1 MKQKPRWTL
10 EMLTASLAVLCGL
23 LVLVLLIQRPTAWLA
38 LLALVVLWGVV
49 VVLFRCQL
57 RKWVARWMCGGSFE
71 GSKLQFS
78 LEPLSQPAALLSGET
93 VLWYNAQF
101 RTRLLNGQD
110 ALVNRVQ
117 KVLPGLDLQQ
127 CRKQEG
133 QLLTLADGMWSVHSS
148 TVPGDAESMTLLV
161 LNEETALR
169 KVEAE
174 YKASRPGYL
183 VFLVDGYD
191 DVFGDM
197 LDSERARLLEGIN
210 RTLEDMIGR
219 GSGFLRRVA
228 SGRYIAVVE
237 ERQME
242 QFANRGYDVLD
253 KIRALD
259 PSVNLSLS
267 IGIGRGA
274 KTLREAQ
281 DMAVQALDMAQG
293 RGGDQAAEMTPDG
306 FTFYGG
312 VSHGVEKRSKVRSR
326 IVADQLVKLI
336 KEADHVV
343 IMGHRMSDLDA
354 IGSAEGVL
362 RICKICD
369 VPAVIAVRRDAT
381 LAGSLIDALCRAGQK
396 DDFIDP
402 KDALPIISKRTLC
415 IVVDTYQVGLVES
428 KDILEKC
435 GKVAV
440 IDHHRKGVGYI
451 ENPALVCH
459 EPYSSSA
466 SELVTELLQYVG
478 ERDDK
483 PNRVEAEGLLSG
495 IMLDT
500 RDFTLHTGVRTF
512 EAAAA
517 LRRYGAETE
526 RVRQLFDVTMVE
538 YNAKADLVEKARMYK
553 NCAISV
559 SGEVAPEARVAIAQA
574 ANDLL
579 TIQGVDASF
588 VAVQVGTGVN
598 ISARSLGAVNVQ
610 VIMESLGGGGHQ
622 TMAAAQLKHIT
633 PEAARARIEGAI
645 DKYYASQK
653 KGRCRR
659 KINGTERITPMKQ
672 YDYLIVGA
680 GLYGA
685 VFAQEAKKAGKKC
698 LVIDKRSHIAGNIYT
713 EPVEGIN
720 VHRYGAHIFHTNN
733 KAVWQYVNQF
743 AEFNRY
749 TNSPVA
755 NYHGEIYNLPFNMN
769 TFNKMW
775 GVVTPAEAK
784 AKIEEQKKEAGIT
797 DPQNLEEQAISLV
810 GTDIYEK
817 LIKGYTGKQWGR
829 PCTELPAFIIKRL
842 PVRFTYDD
850 NYFNALYQGIPNGG
864 YTAMVEK
871 MLDGTEVRLNVDY
884 LADRENLNALA
895 EKVVYTGPVDA
906 YFGYRL
912 GALQYRSVRFETEV
926 LDTDNYQGNA
936 VVNYTDAETPYTRII
951 EHKHF
956 EFGTQPKTVIS
967 REYSAEWKKGDEPY
981 YPVNDEKNGALY
993 AEYKKL
999 ADAEPGVIFGGRL
1012 GEYKYYDMDK
1022 VIEVALD
1029 VAAKELK

>member
-1 MKQKPRWTL
+1 
-10 EMLTASLAVLCGL
+10 MLTACLAILCVLL
-23 LVLVLLIQRPTAWLA
+23 MLVLLVQRPAIWPV
-38 LLALVVLWGVV
+38 LVVLAAAWCIGMG
-49 VVLFRCQL
+49 LFRYRLRSQL
-57 RKWVARWMCGGSFE
+57 ARWVCGGDFTK
-71 GSKLQFS
+71 SKTKFS
-78 LEPLSQPAALLSGET
+78 LEPLSQPVVLLSGET
-93 VLWYNAQF
+93 VLWYNDQF
-101 RTRLLNGQD
+101 RQRMLGGQD
-110 ALVNRVQ
+110 LLVSRVQ
-117 KVLPGLDLQQ
+117 KVIPGLDLQQ
-127 CRKQEG
+127 ARTQEG
-133 QLLTLADGMWSVHSS
+133 QQLTLAEGVWSAHSS
-148 TVPGDAESMTLLV
+148 TVPGDAETMTLV
-161 LNEETALR
+161 VFNEETALR
-169 KVEAE
+169 RVEAE

-191 DVFGDM
+191 DVFSDM

-210 RTLEDMIGR
+210 RVLEEMIGR
-219 GSGFLRRVA
+219 GTGFLRRVA

-237 ERQME
+237 ERQLE
-242 QFANRGYDVLD
+242 QFSKRSYDVLD

-381 LAGSLIDALCRAGQK
+381 LASSLINALVAAGQE

-402 KDALPIISKRTLC
+402 KGALPIISKRTLC
-415 IVVDTYQVGLVES
+415 IVVDTYQVNLVES
-428 KDILEKC
+428 KEILEKC

-440 IDHHRKGVGYI
+440 IDHHRKGVGFI

-483 PNRVEAEGLLSG
+483 PNRVEAEGLLAG

-538 YNAKADLVEKARMYK
+538 YNAKADLVEAAQMYK
-553 NCAISV
+553 NCAVSV
-559 SGEVAPEARVAIAQA
+559 SGEVPPEARVAIAQA

-579 TIQGVDASF
+579 TIQNVEASF

-633 PEAARARIEGAI
+633 PEAARARIQTAI
-645 DKYYASQK
+645 DQYRESQK
-653 KGRCRR
+653 K
-659 KINGTERITPMKQ
+659 T
-672 YDYLIVGA
+672 
-680 GLYGA
+680 
-685 VFAQEAKKAGKKC
+685 
-698 LVIDKRSHIAGNIYT
+698 S
-713 EPVEGIN
+713 
-720 VHRYGAHIFHTNN
+720 
-733 KAVWQYVNQF
+733 
-743 AEFNRY
+743 
-749 TNSPVA
+749 S
-755 NYHGEIYNLPFNMN
+755 
-769 TFNKMW
+769 
-775 GVVTPAEAK
+775 
-784 AKIEEQKKEAGIT
+784 EAG
-797 DPQNLEEQAISLV
+797 
-810 GTDIYEK
+810 
-817 LIKGYTGKQWGR
+817 
-829 PCTELPAFIIKRL
+829 
-842 PVRFTYDD
+842 
-850 NYFNALYQGIPNGG
+850 
-864 YTAMVEK
+864 
-871 MLDGTEVRLNVDY
+871 
-884 LADRENLNALA
+884 
-895 EKVVYTGPVDA
+895 
-906 YFGYRL
+906 
-912 GALQYRSVRFETEV
+912 
-926 LDTDNYQGNA
+926 
-936 VVNYTDAETPYTRII
+936 
-951 EHKHF
+951 
-956 EFGTQPKTVIS
+956 
-967 REYSAEWKKGDEPY
+967 
-981 YPVNDEKNGALY
+981 
-993 AEYKKL
+993 
-999 ADAEPGVIFGGRL
+999 AEP
-1012 GEYKYYDMDK
+1012 KKKDNK
-1022 VIEVALD
+1022 P
-1029 VAAKELK
+1029 

>member
-23 LVLVLLIQRPTAWLA
+23 LVLVLLVQRPTAWPA

-110 ALVNRVQ
+110 ALVSRVQ

-312 VSHGVEKRSKVRSR
+312 VSHGVEKRSKVKSR
-326 IVADQLVKLI
+326 IIASAI
-336 KEADHVV
+336 KDLMAQSESVL
-343 IMGHRMSDLDA
+343 IMGHRASDLDA
-354 IGSAEGVL
+354 LGSAVGML
-362 RICKICD
+362 RFAKLCGK
-369 VPAVIAVRRDAT
+369 PAAVVVNERQS
-381 LAGSLIDALCRAGQK
+381 LAANLIEEFRRAGCG
-396 DDFIDP
+396 DDFIEPDEAE
-402 KDALPIISKRTLC
+402 KCIDKNTLLV
-415 IVVDTYQVGLVES
+415 IVDTHL
-428 KDILEKC
+428 KAILESPELYRAAKT
-435 GKVAV
+435 VVV
-440 IDHHRKGVGYI
+440 IDHHRKCVGHIDDSVVFY
-451 ENPALVCH
+451 H
-459 EPYSSSA
+459 EPYASSA
-466 SELVTELLQYVG
+466 SELVSELLQYIDMTK
-478 ERDDK
+478 E
-483 PNRVEAEGLLSG
+483 NRLTPLEAQALLAG

-500 RDFTLHTGVRTF
+500 RNFSLHTGVRTF
-512 EAAAA
+512 EAAAY
-517 LRRYGAETE
+517 LRRMGAQTQAVKKLFNSSFESYAYKA
-526 RVRQLFDVTMVE
+526 QLVTDAEIYMG
-538 YNAKADLVEKARMYK
+538 
-553 NCAISV
+553 CAVVFSDSV
-559 SGEVAPEARVAIAQA
+559 PAELSVVVPQA

-579 TIQGVDASF
+579 TINGVEASF
-588 VAVQVGTGVN
+588 VAVDNGAQVSV
-598 ISARSLGAVNVQ
+598 SARSMGDVNVQ
-610 VIMESLGGGGHQ
+610 VIMEKLGGGGHL
-622 TMAAAQLKHIT
+622 TMAGAQLRNVSL
-633 PEAARARIEGAI
+633 E
-645 DKYYASQK
+645 
-653 KGRCRR
+653 
-659 KINGTERITPMKQ
+659 
-672 YDYLIVGA
+672 
-680 GLYGA
+680 
-685 VFAQEAKKAGKKC
+685 EAKRR
-698 LVIDKRSHIAGNIYT
+698 LLD
-713 EPVEGIN
+713 
-720 VHRYGAHIFHTNN
+720 
-733 KAVWQYVNQF
+733 
-743 AEFNRY
+743 
-749 TNSPVA
+749 
-755 NYHGEIYNLPFNMN
+755 
-769 TFNKMW
+769 
-775 GVVTPAEAK
+775 
-784 AKIEEQKKEAGIT
+784 
-797 DPQNLEEQAISLV
+797 AISEYRESQR
-810 GTDIYEK
+810 TEK
-817 LIKGYTGKQWGR
+817 Q
-829 PCTELPAFIIKRL
+829 
-842 PVRFTYDD
+842 
-850 NYFNALYQGIPNGG
+850 
-864 YTAMVEK
+864 
-871 MLDGTEVRLNVDY
+871 
-884 LADRENLNALA
+884 
-895 EKVVYTGPVDA
+895 
-906 YFGYRL
+906 
-912 GALQYRSVRFETEV
+912 
-926 LDTDNYQGNA
+926 
-936 VVNYTDAETPYTRII
+936 
-951 EHKHF
+951 
-956 EFGTQPKTVIS
+956 
-967 REYSAEWKKGDEPY
+967 
-981 YPVNDEKNGALY
+981 KNS
-993 AEYKKL
+993 
-999 ADAEPGVIFGGRL
+999 
-1012 GEYKYYDMDK
+1012 
-1022 VIEVALD
+1022 
-1029 VAAKELK
+1029 

>member
-1 MKQKPRWTL
+1 
-10 EMLTASLAVLCGL
+10 MLTACLAILCVLL
-23 LVLVLLIQRPTAWLA
+23 MLVLLVQRPAIWPV
-38 LLALVVLWGVV
+38 LVVLAAAWCIGMG
-49 VVLFRCQL
+49 LFRYRLRSQL
-57 RKWVARWMCGGSFE
+57 ARWVCGGDFTK
-71 GSKLQFS
+71 SKTKFS
-78 LEPLSQPAALLSGET
+78 LEPLSQPVVLLSGET
-93 VLWYNAQF
+93 VLWYNDQF
-101 RTRLLNGQD
+101 RQRMLGGQD
-110 ALVNRVQ
+110 LLVSRVQ
-117 KVLPGLDLQQ
+117 KVMPGLDLQQ
-127 CRKQEG
+127 ARTQEG
-133 QLLTLADGMWSVHSS
+133 QQLTLADGVWSAHSS
-148 TVPGDAESMTLLV
+148 TVPGDAETMTLV
-161 LNEETALR
+161 VFNEETALR
-169 KVEAE
+169 RVEAE

-191 DVFGDM
+191 DVFSDM

-210 RTLEDMIGR
+210 RVLEEMIGR
-219 GSGFLRRVA
+219 GTGFLRRVA

-237 ERQME
+237 ERQLE
-242 QFANRGYDVLD
+242 QFAKRGYDVLD

-381 LAGSLIDALCRAGQK
+381 LASSLINALVAAGQE

-402 KDALPIISKRTLC
+402 KGALPIISKRTLC
-415 IVVDTYQVGLVES
+415 IVVDTYQVNLVES
-428 KDILEKC
+428 KEILEKC

-440 IDHHRKGVGYI
+440 IDHHSKGVGFI

-483 PNRVEAEGLLSG
+483 PNRVEAEGLLAG

-538 YNAKADLVEKARMYK
+538 YNAKADLVEAAQMYK
-553 NCAISV
+553 NCAVSV
-559 SGEVAPEARVAIAQA
+559 SGEVPPEARVAIAQA

-579 TIQGVDASF
+579 TIQNVEASF

-633 PEAARARIEGAI
+633 PEAARARIQTAI
-645 DKYYASQK
+645 DQYRDSQK
-653 KGRCRR
+653 K
-659 KINGTERITPMKQ
+659 TSSE
-672 YDYLIVGA
+672 
-680 GLYGA
+680 
-685 VFAQEAKKAGKKC
+685 
-698 LVIDKRSHIAGNIYT
+698 
-713 EPVEGIN
+713 
-720 VHRYGAHIFHTNN
+720 
-733 KAVWQYVNQF
+733 
-743 AEFNRY
+743 
-749 TNSPVA
+749 
-755 NYHGEIYNLPFNMN
+755 
-769 TFNKMW
+769 
-775 GVVTPAEAK
+775 
-784 AKIEEQKKEAGIT
+784 
-797 DPQNLEEQAISLV
+797 
-810 GTDIYEK
+810 
-817 LIKGYTGKQWGR
+817 
-829 PCTELPAFIIKRL
+829 
-842 PVRFTYDD
+842 
-850 NYFNALYQGIPNGG
+850 
-864 YTAMVEK
+864 
-871 MLDGTEVRLNVDY
+871 
-884 LADRENLNALA
+884 
-895 EKVVYTGPVDA
+895 
-906 YFGYRL
+906 
-912 GALQYRSVRFETEV
+912 
-926 LDTDNYQGNA
+926 
-936 VVNYTDAETPYTRII
+936 
-951 EHKHF
+951 
-956 EFGTQPKTVIS
+956 
-967 REYSAEWKKGDEPY
+967 
-981 YPVNDEKNGALY
+981 
-993 AEYKKL
+993 
-999 ADAEPGVIFGGRL
+999 ADAEP
-1012 GEYKYYDMDK
+1012 KKKDNK
-1022 VIEVALD
+1022 P
-1029 VAAKELK
+1029 

>member
-1 MKQKPRWTL
+1 
-10 EMLTASLAVLCGL
+10 MLTACLAILCVLL
-23 LVLVLLIQRPTAWLA
+23 MLVLLVQRPAIWPV
-38 LLALVVLWGVV
+38 LVVLAAAWCIGMG
-49 VVLFRCQL
+49 LFRYRLRSQL
-57 RKWVARWMCGGSFE
+57 ARWVCGGDFTK
-71 GSKLQFS
+71 SKTKFS
-78 LEPLSQPAALLSGET
+78 LEPLSQPVVLLSGET
-93 VLWYNAQF
+93 VLWYNDQF
-101 RTRLLNGQD
+101 RQRMLGGQD
-110 ALVNRVQ
+110 LLVSRVQ
-117 KVLPGLDLQQ
+117 KVVPGLDLQQ
-127 CRKQEG
+127 ARTQEG
-133 QLLTLADGMWSVHSS
+133 QQLTLADGVWSAHSS
-148 TVPGDAESMTLLV
+148 TVPGDAETMTLV
-161 LNEETALR
+161 VFNEETALR
-169 KVEAE
+169 RVEAE

-191 DVFGDM
+191 DVFSDM

-210 RTLEDMIGR
+210 RVLEEMIGR
-219 GSGFLRRVA
+219 GTGFLRRVA

-237 ERQME
+237 ERQLE
-242 QFANRGYDVLD
+242 QFAKRGYDVLD

-381 LAGSLIDALCRAGQK
+381 LASSLINALVAAGQE

-402 KDALPIISKRTLC
+402 KGALPIISKRTLC
-415 IVVDTYQVGLVES
+415 IVVDTYQVNLVES
-428 KDILEKC
+428 KEILEKC

-440 IDHHRKGVGYI
+440 IDHHRKGVGFI

-483 PNRVEAEGLLSG
+483 PNRVEAEGLLAG

-500 RDFTLHTGVRTF
+500 RDFTLHTGVRTI

-538 YNAKADLVEKARMYK
+538 YNAKADLVEAAQMYK
-553 NCAISV
+553 NCAVSV
-559 SGEVAPEARVAIAQA
+559 SGEVPPEARVAIAQA

-579 TIQGVDASF
+579 TIQNVEASF

-633 PEAARARIEGAI
+633 PEAARARIQTAI
-645 DKYYASQK
+645 DQYRESQK
-653 KGRCRR
+653 K
-659 KINGTERITPMKQ
+659 T
-672 YDYLIVGA
+672 
-680 GLYGA
+680 
-685 VFAQEAKKAGKKC
+685 
-698 LVIDKRSHIAGNIYT
+698 S
-713 EPVEGIN
+713 
-720 VHRYGAHIFHTNN
+720 
-733 KAVWQYVNQF
+733 
-743 AEFNRY
+743 
-749 TNSPVA
+749 S
-755 NYHGEIYNLPFNMN
+755 
-769 TFNKMW
+769 
-775 GVVTPAEAK
+775 
-784 AKIEEQKKEAGIT
+784 EAG
-797 DPQNLEEQAISLV
+797 
-810 GTDIYEK
+810 
-817 LIKGYTGKQWGR
+817 
-829 PCTELPAFIIKRL
+829 
-842 PVRFTYDD
+842 
-850 NYFNALYQGIPNGG
+850 
-864 YTAMVEK
+864 
-871 MLDGTEVRLNVDY
+871 
-884 LADRENLNALA
+884 
-895 EKVVYTGPVDA
+895 
-906 YFGYRL
+906 
-912 GALQYRSVRFETEV
+912 
-926 LDTDNYQGNA
+926 
-936 VVNYTDAETPYTRII
+936 
-951 EHKHF
+951 
-956 EFGTQPKTVIS
+956 
-967 REYSAEWKKGDEPY
+967 
-981 YPVNDEKNGALY
+981 
-993 AEYKKL
+993 
-999 ADAEPGVIFGGRL
+999 AEP
-1012 GEYKYYDMDK
+1012 KKKDNK
-1022 VIEVALD
+1022 P
-1029 VAAKELK
+1029 

>member
-1 MKQKPRWTL
+1 
-10 EMLTASLAVLCGL
+10 MLTACLAILCVLL
-23 LVLVLLIQRPTAWLA
+23 MLVLLVQRPAIWPV
-38 LLALVVLWGVV
+38 LVVLAAAWCIGMG
-49 VVLFRCQL
+49 LFRYRLRSQL
-57 RKWVARWMCGGSFE
+57 ARWVCGGDFTK
-71 GSKLQFS
+71 SKTKFS
-78 LEPLSQPAALLSGET
+78 LEPLSQPVVLLSGET
-93 VLWYNAQF
+93 VLWYNDQF
-101 RTRLLNGQD
+101 RQRMLGGQD
-110 ALVNRVQ
+110 LLVSRVQ
-117 KVLPGLDLQQ
+117 KVIPGLDLQQ
-127 CRKQEG
+127 ARTQEG
-133 QLLTLADGMWSVHSS
+133 QQLTLADGVWSAHSS
-148 TVPGDAESMTLLV
+148 TVPGDAETMTLV
-161 LNEETALR
+161 VFNEETALR
-169 KVEAE
+169 RVEAE

-191 DVFGDM
+191 DVFSDM

-210 RTLEDMIGR
+210 RVLEEMIGR
-219 GSGFLRRVA
+219 GTGFLRRVA

-237 ERQME
+237 ERQLE
-242 QFANRGYDVLD
+242 QFAKRGYDVLD

-381 LAGSLIDALCRAGQK
+381 LASSLINALVAAGQE

-402 KDALPIISKRTLC
+402 KGALPIISKRTLC
-415 IVVDTYQVGLVES
+415 IVVDTYQANLVES
-428 KDILEKC
+428 KEILEKC

-440 IDHHRKGVGYI
+440 IDHHRKGVGFI

-483 PNRVEAEGLLSG
+483 PNRVEAEGLLAG

-538 YNAKADLVEKARMYK
+538 YNAKADLVEAAQMYK

-559 SGEVAPEARVAIAQA
+559 SGEVPPEARVAIAQA

-579 TIQGVDASF
+579 TIQNVEASF

-633 PEAARARIEGAI
+633 PEAARARIQTAI
-645 DKYYASQK
+645 DQYRESQK
-653 KGRCRR
+653 K
-659 KINGTERITPMKQ
+659 TSSE
-672 YDYLIVGA
+672 
-680 GLYGA
+680 
-685 VFAQEAKKAGKKC
+685 
-698 LVIDKRSHIAGNIYT
+698 
-713 EPVEGIN
+713 
-720 VHRYGAHIFHTNN
+720 
-733 KAVWQYVNQF
+733 
-743 AEFNRY
+743 
-749 TNSPVA
+749 
-755 NYHGEIYNLPFNMN
+755 
-769 TFNKMW
+769 
-775 GVVTPAEAK
+775 
-784 AKIEEQKKEAGIT
+784 
-797 DPQNLEEQAISLV
+797 
-810 GTDIYEK
+810 
-817 LIKGYTGKQWGR
+817 
-829 PCTELPAFIIKRL
+829 
-842 PVRFTYDD
+842 
-850 NYFNALYQGIPNGG
+850 
-864 YTAMVEK
+864 
-871 MLDGTEVRLNVDY
+871 
-884 LADRENLNALA
+884 
-895 EKVVYTGPVDA
+895 
-906 YFGYRL
+906 
-912 GALQYRSVRFETEV
+912 
-926 LDTDNYQGNA
+926 
-936 VVNYTDAETPYTRII
+936 
-951 EHKHF
+951 
-956 EFGTQPKTVIS
+956 
-967 REYSAEWKKGDEPY
+967 
-981 YPVNDEKNGALY
+981 
-993 AEYKKL
+993 
-999 ADAEPGVIFGGRL
+999 ADAEP
-1012 GEYKYYDMDK
+1012 KKKDNK
-1022 VIEVALD
+1022 P
-1029 VAAKELK
+1029 

>member
-1 MKQKPRWTL
+1 
-10 EMLTASLAVLCGL
+10 MLTACLAILCVLL
-23 LVLVLLIQRPTAWLA
+23 MLVLLVQRPAIWPV
-38 LLALVVLWGVV
+38 LVVLAAAWCIGMG
-49 VVLFRCQL
+49 LFRYRLRSQL
-57 RKWVARWMCGGSFE
+57 ARWVCGGDFTK
-71 GSKLQFS
+71 SKTKFS
-78 LEPLSQPAALLSGET
+78 LEPLSQPVVLLSGET
-93 VLWYNAQF
+93 VLWYNDQF
-101 RTRLLNGQD
+101 RQRMLGGQD
-110 ALVNRVQ
+110 LLVSRVQ
-117 KVLPGLDLQQ
+117 KVIPGLDLQQ
-127 CRKQEG
+127 ARTQEG
-133 QLLTLADGMWSVHSS
+133 QQLTLADGVWSAHSS
-148 TVPGDAESMTLLV
+148 TVPGDSETMTLV
-161 LNEETALR
+161 VFNEETALR
-169 KVEAE
+169 RVEAE

-191 DVFGDM
+191 DVFSDM

-210 RTLEDMIGR
+210 RVLEEMIGR
-219 GSGFLRRVA
+219 GTGFLRRVA

-237 ERQME
+237 ERQLE
-242 QFANRGYDVLD
+242 QFAKRGYDVLD

-381 LAGSLIDALCRAGQK
+381 LASSLINALVAAGQE

-402 KDALPIISKRTLC
+402 KGALPIISKRTLC
-415 IVVDTYQVGLVES
+415 IVVDTYQVNLVES
-428 KDILEKC
+428 KEILEKC

-440 IDHHRKGVGYI
+440 IDHHRKGVGFI

-483 PNRVEAEGLLSG
+483 PNRVEAEGLLAG

-538 YNAKADLVEKARMYK
+538 YNAKADLVEAAQMYK
-553 NCAISV
+553 NCAVSV
-559 SGEVAPEARVAIAQA
+559 SGEVPPEARVAIAQA

-579 TIQGVDASF
+579 TIQNVEASF

-633 PEAARARIEGAI
+633 PEAARARIQTAI
-645 DKYYASQK
+645 DQYRESQK
-653 KGRCRR
+653 K
-659 KINGTERITPMKQ
+659 T
-672 YDYLIVGA
+672 
-680 GLYGA
+680 
-685 VFAQEAKKAGKKC
+685 
-698 LVIDKRSHIAGNIYT
+698 S
-713 EPVEGIN
+713 
-720 VHRYGAHIFHTNN
+720 
-733 KAVWQYVNQF
+733 
-743 AEFNRY
+743 
-749 TNSPVA
+749 S
-755 NYHGEIYNLPFNMN
+755 
-769 TFNKMW
+769 
-775 GVVTPAEAK
+775 
-784 AKIEEQKKEAGIT
+784 EAG
-797 DPQNLEEQAISLV
+797 
-810 GTDIYEK
+810 
-817 LIKGYTGKQWGR
+817 
-829 PCTELPAFIIKRL
+829 
-842 PVRFTYDD
+842 
-850 NYFNALYQGIPNGG
+850 
-864 YTAMVEK
+864 
-871 MLDGTEVRLNVDY
+871 
-884 LADRENLNALA
+884 
-895 EKVVYTGPVDA
+895 
-906 YFGYRL
+906 
-912 GALQYRSVRFETEV
+912 
-926 LDTDNYQGNA
+926 
-936 VVNYTDAETPYTRII
+936 
-951 EHKHF
+951 
-956 EFGTQPKTVIS
+956 
-967 REYSAEWKKGDEPY
+967 
-981 YPVNDEKNGALY
+981 
-993 AEYKKL
+993 
-999 ADAEPGVIFGGRL
+999 AEP
-1012 GEYKYYDMDK
+1012 KKKDNK
-1022 VIEVALD
+1022 P
-1029 VAAKELK
+1029 

>member
-1 MKQKPRWTL
+1 
-10 EMLTASLAVLCGL
+10 MLTACLAILCVLL
-23 LVLVLLIQRPTAWLA
+23 MLVLLVQRPAIWPV
-38 LLALVVLWGVV
+38 LVVLAAAWCIGMG
-49 VVLFRCQL
+49 LFRYRLRSQL
-57 RKWVARWMCGGSFE
+57 ARWVCGGDFTK
-71 GSKLQFS
+71 SKTKFS
-78 LEPLSQPAALLSGET
+78 LETLSQPVVLLSGET
-93 VLWYNAQF
+93 VLWYNDQF
-101 RTRLLNGQD
+101 RQRMLGGQD
-110 ALVNRVQ
+110 LLVSRVQ
-117 KVLPGLDLQQ
+117 KVIPGLDLQQ
-127 CRKQEG
+127 AHTQEG
-133 QLLTLADGMWSVHSS
+133 QQLTLADGVWSAHSS
-148 TVPGDAESMTLLV
+148 TVPGDAETMTLV
-161 LNEETALR
+161 VFNEETALR
-169 KVEAE
+169 RVEAE

-191 DVFGDM
+191 DVFSDM

-210 RTLEDMIGR
+210 RVLEEMIGR
-219 GSGFLRRVA
+219 GTGFLRRVA

-237 ERQME
+237 ERQLE
-242 QFANRGYDVLD
+242 QFAKRGYDVLD

-381 LAGSLIDALCRAGQK
+381 LASSLINALVAAGQE

-402 KDALPIISKRTLC
+402 KGALPIISKRTLC
-415 IVVDTYQVGLVES
+415 IVVDTYQVNLVES
-428 KDILEKC
+428 KEILEKC

-440 IDHHRKGVGYI
+440 IDHHRKGVGFI

-483 PNRVEAEGLLSG
+483 PNRVEAEGLLAG

-538 YNAKADLVEKARMYK
+538 YNAKADLVEAAQMYK
-553 NCAISV
+553 NCAVSV
-559 SGEVAPEARVAIAQA
+559 SGEVPPEARVAIAQA

-579 TIQGVDASF
+579 TIQNVEASF

-633 PEAARARIEGAI
+633 PEAARARIQTAI
-645 DKYYASQK
+645 DQYRESQK
-653 KGRCRR
+653 K
-659 KINGTERITPMKQ
+659 TSS
-672 YDYLIVGA
+672 
-680 GLYGA
+680 
-685 VFAQEAKKAGKKC
+685 EA
-698 LVIDKRSHIAGNIYT
+698 N
-713 EPVEGIN
+713 
-720 VHRYGAHIFHTNN
+720 
-733 KAVWQYVNQF
+733 
-743 AEFNRY
+743 
-749 TNSPVA
+749 
-755 NYHGEIYNLPFNMN
+755 
-769 TFNKMW
+769 
-775 GVVTPAEAK
+775 
-784 AKIEEQKKEAGIT
+784 
-797 DPQNLEEQAISLV
+797 
-810 GTDIYEK
+810 
-817 LIKGYTGKQWGR
+817 
-829 PCTELPAFIIKRL
+829 
-842 PVRFTYDD
+842 
-850 NYFNALYQGIPNGG
+850 
-864 YTAMVEK
+864 
-871 MLDGTEVRLNVDY
+871 
-884 LADRENLNALA
+884 
-895 EKVVYTGPVDA
+895 
-906 YFGYRL
+906 
-912 GALQYRSVRFETEV
+912 
-926 LDTDNYQGNA
+926 
-936 VVNYTDAETPYTRII
+936 
-951 EHKHF
+951 
-956 EFGTQPKTVIS
+956 
-967 REYSAEWKKGDEPY
+967 
-981 YPVNDEKNGALY
+981 
-993 AEYKKL
+993 
-999 ADAEPGVIFGGRL
+999 AEP
-1012 GEYKYYDMDK
+1012 KKKDNK
-1022 VIEVALD
+1022 P
-1029 VAAKELK
+1029 

>member
-1 MKQKPRWTL
+1 
-10 EMLTASLAVLCGL
+10 MLTACLAILCVLL
-23 LVLVLLIQRPTAWLA
+23 MLVLLVQRPAIWPV
-38 LLALVVLWGVV
+38 LVVLAAAWCIGMG
-49 VVLFRCQL
+49 LFRYRLRSQL
-57 RKWVARWMCGGSFE
+57 ARWVCGGDFTK
-71 GSKLQFS
+71 SKTKFS
-78 LEPLSQPAALLSGET
+78 LEPLSQPVVLLSGET
-93 VLWYNAQF
+93 VLWYNDQF
-101 RTRLLNGQD
+101 RQRMLGGQD
-110 ALVNRVQ
+110 LLVSRVQ
-117 KVLPGLDLQQ
+117 KVIPGLDLQQ
-127 CRKQEG
+127 ARTQEG
-133 QLLTLADGMWSVHSS
+133 QQLTLADGVWSAHSS
-148 TVPGDAESMTLLV
+148 TVPGDAETMTLV
-161 LNEETALR
+161 VFNEETALR
-169 KVEAE
+169 RVEAE

-191 DVFGDM
+191 DVFSDM

-210 RTLEDMIGR
+210 RVLEEMIGR
-219 GSGFLRRVA
+219 GTGFLRRVA

-237 ERQME
+237 ERQLE
-242 QFANRGYDVLD
+242 QFAKRGYDVLD

-381 LAGSLIDALCRAGQK
+381 LASSLINALVAAGQE

-402 KDALPIISKRTLC
+402 KGALPIISKRTLC
-415 IVVDTYQVGLVES
+415 IVVDTYQVNLVES
-428 KDILEKC
+428 KEILEKC

-440 IDHHRKGVGYI
+440 IDHHRKGVGFI

-483 PNRVEAEGLLSG
+483 PNRVEAEGLLAG

-526 RVRQLFDVTMVE
+526 LVRQLFDVTMVE
-538 YNAKADLVEKARMYK
+538 YNAKADLVEAAQMYK
-553 NCAISV
+553 NCAVSV
-559 SGEVAPEARVAIAQA
+559 SGEVPPEARVAIAQA

-579 TIQGVDASF
+579 TIQNVEASF

-633 PEAARARIEGAI
+633 PEAARARIQTAI
-645 DKYYASQK
+645 DQYRESQK
-653 KGRCRR
+653 K
-659 KINGTERITPMKQ
+659 TSS
-672 YDYLIVGA
+672 
-680 GLYGA
+680 
-685 VFAQEAKKAGKKC
+685 EA
-698 LVIDKRSHIAGNIYT
+698 N
-713 EPVEGIN
+713 
-720 VHRYGAHIFHTNN
+720 
-733 KAVWQYVNQF
+733 
-743 AEFNRY
+743 
-749 TNSPVA
+749 
-755 NYHGEIYNLPFNMN
+755 
-769 TFNKMW
+769 
-775 GVVTPAEAK
+775 
-784 AKIEEQKKEAGIT
+784 
-797 DPQNLEEQAISLV
+797 
-810 GTDIYEK
+810 
-817 LIKGYTGKQWGR
+817 
-829 PCTELPAFIIKRL
+829 
-842 PVRFTYDD
+842 
-850 NYFNALYQGIPNGG
+850 
-864 YTAMVEK
+864 
-871 MLDGTEVRLNVDY
+871 
-884 LADRENLNALA
+884 
-895 EKVVYTGPVDA
+895 
-906 YFGYRL
+906 
-912 GALQYRSVRFETEV
+912 
-926 LDTDNYQGNA
+926 
-936 VVNYTDAETPYTRII
+936 
-951 EHKHF
+951 
-956 EFGTQPKTVIS
+956 
-967 REYSAEWKKGDEPY
+967 
-981 YPVNDEKNGALY
+981 
-993 AEYKKL
+993 
-999 ADAEPGVIFGGRL
+999 AEP
-1012 GEYKYYDMDK
+1012 KKKDNK
-1022 VIEVALD
+1022 P
-1029 VAAKELK
+1029 

>member
-1 MKQKPRWTL
+1 
-10 EMLTASLAVLCGL
+10 MLTACLAILCVLL
-23 LVLVLLIQRPTAWLA
+23 MLVLLVQRPAIWPV
-38 LLALVVLWGVV
+38 LVVLAAAWCIGMG
-49 VVLFRCQL
+49 LFRYRLRSQL
-57 RKWVARWMCGGSFE
+57 ARWVCGGDFTK
-71 GSKLQFS
+71 SKTKFS
-78 LEPLSQPAALLSGET
+78 LEPLSQPVVLLSGET
-93 VLWYNAQF
+93 VLWYNDQF
-101 RTRLLNGQD
+101 RQRMLGGQD
-110 ALVNRVQ
+110 LLVSRVQ
-117 KVLPGLDLQQ
+117 KVIPGLDLQQ
-127 CRKQEG
+127 ARTQEG
-133 QLLTLADGMWSVHSS
+133 QQLTLADGVWSAHSS
-148 TVPGDAESMTLLV
+148 TVPGDAETMTLV
-161 LNEETALR
+161 VFNEETALR
-169 KVEAE
+169 RVEAE

-191 DVFGDM
+191 DVFSDM

-210 RTLEDMIGR
+210 RVLEEMIGR
-219 GSGFLRRVA
+219 GTGFLRRVA

-237 ERQME
+237 ERQLE
-242 QFANRGYDVLD
+242 QFAKRGYDVLD

-381 LAGSLIDALCRAGQK
+381 LASSLINALVAAGQE

-402 KDALPIISKRTLC
+402 KGALPIISKRTLC
-415 IVVDTYQVGLVES
+415 IVVDTYQVNLVES
-428 KDILEKC
+428 KEILEKC

-440 IDHHRKGVGYI
+440 IDHHRKGVGFI

-483 PNRVEAEGLLSG
+483 PNRVEAEGLLAG

-526 RVRQLFDVTMVE
+526 RVRQLFDVTMVG
-538 YNAKADLVEKARMYK
+538 YNAKADLVEAAQMYK
-553 NCAISV
+553 NCAVSV
-559 SGEVAPEARVAIAQA
+559 SGEVPPEARVAIAQA

-579 TIQGVDASF
+579 TIQNVEASF

-633 PEAARARIEGAI
+633 PEAARARIQTAI
-645 DKYYASQK
+645 DQYRESQK
-653 KGRCRR
+653 K
-659 KINGTERITPMKQ
+659 TSS
-672 YDYLIVGA
+672 
-680 GLYGA
+680 
-685 VFAQEAKKAGKKC
+685 EA
-698 LVIDKRSHIAGNIYT
+698 N
-713 EPVEGIN
+713 
-720 VHRYGAHIFHTNN
+720 
-733 KAVWQYVNQF
+733 
-743 AEFNRY
+743 
-749 TNSPVA
+749 
-755 NYHGEIYNLPFNMN
+755 
-769 TFNKMW
+769 
-775 GVVTPAEAK
+775 
-784 AKIEEQKKEAGIT
+784 
-797 DPQNLEEQAISLV
+797 
-810 GTDIYEK
+810 
-817 LIKGYTGKQWGR
+817 
-829 PCTELPAFIIKRL
+829 
-842 PVRFTYDD
+842 
-850 NYFNALYQGIPNGG
+850 
-864 YTAMVEK
+864 
-871 MLDGTEVRLNVDY
+871 
-884 LADRENLNALA
+884 
-895 EKVVYTGPVDA
+895 
-906 YFGYRL
+906 
-912 GALQYRSVRFETEV
+912 
-926 LDTDNYQGNA
+926 
-936 VVNYTDAETPYTRII
+936 
-951 EHKHF
+951 
-956 EFGTQPKTVIS
+956 
-967 REYSAEWKKGDEPY
+967 
-981 YPVNDEKNGALY
+981 
-993 AEYKKL
+993 
-999 ADAEPGVIFGGRL
+999 AEP
-1012 GEYKYYDMDK
+1012 KKKDNK
-1022 VIEVALD
+1022 P
-1029 VAAKELK
+1029 

>member
-1 MKQKPRWTL
+1 
-10 EMLTASLAVLCGL
+10 MLTACLAILCVLL
-23 LVLVLLIQRPTAWLA
+23 MLVLLVQRPAIWPV
-38 LLALVVLWGVV
+38 LVVLAAAWCIGMG
-49 VVLFRCQL
+49 LFRYRLRSQL
-57 RKWVARWMCGGSFE
+57 ARWVCGGDFTT
-71 GSKLQFS
+71 SKTKFS
-78 LEPLSQPAALLSGET
+78 LEPLSQPVVLLSGET
-93 VLWYNAQF
+93 VLWYNDQF
-101 RTRLLNGQD
+101 RQRMLGGQD
-110 ALVNRVQ
+110 LLVSRVQ
-117 KVLPGLDLQQ
+117 KVIPGLDLQQ
-127 CRKQEG
+127 ARTQEG
-133 QLLTLADGMWSVHSS
+133 QQLTLADGVWSAHSS
-148 TVPGDAESMTLLV
+148 TVPGDAETMTLV
-161 LNEETALR
+161 VFNEETALR
-169 KVEAE
+169 RVEAE

-191 DVFGDM
+191 DVFSDM

-210 RTLEDMIGR
+210 RVLEEMIGR
-219 GSGFLRRVA
+219 GTGFLRRVA

-237 ERQME
+237 ERQLE
-242 QFANRGYDVLD
+242 QFAKRGYDVLD

-381 LAGSLIDALCRAGQK
+381 LASSLINALVAAGQE

-402 KDALPIISKRTLC
+402 KGALPIISKRTLC
-415 IVVDTYQVGLVES
+415 IVVDTYQVNLVES
-428 KDILEKC
+428 KEILEKC

-440 IDHHRKGVGYI
+440 IDHHRKGVGFI

-483 PNRVEAEGLLSG
+483 PNRVEAEGLLAG

-538 YNAKADLVEKARMYK
+538 YNAKADLVEAAQMYK
-553 NCAISV
+553 NCAVSV
-559 SGEVAPEARVAIAQA
+559 SGEVPPEARVAIAQA

-579 TIQGVDASF
+579 TIQNVEASF

-633 PEAARARIEGAI
+633 PEAARARIQTAI
-645 DKYYASQK
+645 DQYRESQK
-653 KGRCRR
+653 K
-659 KINGTERITPMKQ
+659 T
-672 YDYLIVGA
+672 
-680 GLYGA
+680 
-685 VFAQEAKKAGKKC
+685 
-698 LVIDKRSHIAGNIYT
+698 S
-713 EPVEGIN
+713 
-720 VHRYGAHIFHTNN
+720 
-733 KAVWQYVNQF
+733 
-743 AEFNRY
+743 
-749 TNSPVA
+749 S
-755 NYHGEIYNLPFNMN
+755 
-769 TFNKMW
+769 
-775 GVVTPAEAK
+775 
-784 AKIEEQKKEAGIT
+784 EAG
-797 DPQNLEEQAISLV
+797 
-810 GTDIYEK
+810 
-817 LIKGYTGKQWGR
+817 
-829 PCTELPAFIIKRL
+829 
-842 PVRFTYDD
+842 
-850 NYFNALYQGIPNGG
+850 
-864 YTAMVEK
+864 
-871 MLDGTEVRLNVDY
+871 
-884 LADRENLNALA
+884 
-895 EKVVYTGPVDA
+895 
-906 YFGYRL
+906 
-912 GALQYRSVRFETEV
+912 
-926 LDTDNYQGNA
+926 
-936 VVNYTDAETPYTRII
+936 
-951 EHKHF
+951 
-956 EFGTQPKTVIS
+956 
-967 REYSAEWKKGDEPY
+967 
-981 YPVNDEKNGALY
+981 
-993 AEYKKL
+993 
-999 ADAEPGVIFGGRL
+999 AEP
-1012 GEYKYYDMDK
+1012 KKKDNK
-1022 VIEVALD
+1022 P
-1029 VAAKELK
+1029 

>member
-1 MKQKPRWTL
+1 
-10 EMLTASLAVLCGL
+10 MLTACLAILCVLL
-23 LVLVLLIQRPTAWLA
+23 MLVLLVQRPAIWPV
-38 LLALVVLWGVV
+38 LVVLAAAWCIGMG
-49 VVLFRCQL
+49 LFRYRLRSQL
-57 RKWVARWMCGGSFE
+57 ARWVCGGDFTK
-71 GSKLQFS
+71 SKTKFS
-78 LEPLSQPAALLSGET
+78 LEPLSQPVVLLSGET
-93 VLWYNAQF
+93 VLWYNDQF
-101 RTRLLNGQD
+101 RQRMLGGQD
-110 ALVNRVQ
+110 LLVSRVQ
-117 KVLPGLDLQQ
+117 KVIPGLDLQQ
-127 CRKQEG
+127 ARTQEG
-133 QLLTLADGMWSVHSS
+133 QQLTLADGVWSAHSS
-148 TVPGDAESMTLLV
+148 TVPGDAETMTLV
-161 LNEETALR
+161 VFN
-169 KVEAE
+169 E

-191 DVFGDM
+191 DVFSDM

-210 RTLEDMIGR
+210 RVLEEMIGR
-219 GSGFLRRVA
+219 GTGFLRRVA

-237 ERQME
+237 ERQLE
-242 QFANRGYDVLD
+242 QFAKRGYDVLD

-381 LAGSLIDALCRAGQK
+381 LASSLINALVAAGQE

-402 KDALPIISKRTLC
+402 KGALPIISKRTLC
-415 IVVDTYQVGLVES
+415 IVVDTYQLNLVES
-428 KDILEKC
+428 KEILEKC

-440 IDHHRKGVGYI
+440 IDHHRKGVGFI

-483 PNRVEAEGLLSG
+483 PNRVEAEGLLAG

-538 YNAKADLVEKARMYK
+538 YNAKADLVEAAQMYK
-553 NCAISV
+553 NCAVSV
-559 SGEVAPEARVAIAQA
+559 SGEVPPEARVAIAQA

-579 TIQGVDASF
+579 TIQNVEASF

-633 PEAARARIEGAI
+633 PEAARARIQTAI
-645 DKYYASQK
+645 DQYRESQK
-653 KGRCRR
+653 K
-659 KINGTERITPMKQ
+659 TSSE
-672 YDYLIVGA
+672 
-680 GLYGA
+680 
-685 VFAQEAKKAGKKC
+685 
-698 LVIDKRSHIAGNIYT
+698 
-713 EPVEGIN
+713 
-720 VHRYGAHIFHTNN
+720 
-733 KAVWQYVNQF
+733 
-743 AEFNRY
+743 
-749 TNSPVA
+749 
-755 NYHGEIYNLPFNMN
+755 
-769 TFNKMW
+769 
-775 GVVTPAEAK
+775 
-784 AKIEEQKKEAGIT
+784 
-797 DPQNLEEQAISLV
+797 
-810 GTDIYEK
+810 
-817 LIKGYTGKQWGR
+817 
-829 PCTELPAFIIKRL
+829 
-842 PVRFTYDD
+842 
-850 NYFNALYQGIPNGG
+850 
-864 YTAMVEK
+864 
-871 MLDGTEVRLNVDY
+871 
-884 LADRENLNALA
+884 
-895 EKVVYTGPVDA
+895 
-906 YFGYRL
+906 
-912 GALQYRSVRFETEV
+912 
-926 LDTDNYQGNA
+926 
-936 VVNYTDAETPYTRII
+936 
-951 EHKHF
+951 
-956 EFGTQPKTVIS
+956 
-967 REYSAEWKKGDEPY
+967 
-981 YPVNDEKNGALY
+981 
-993 AEYKKL
+993 
-999 ADAEPGVIFGGRL
+999 ADAEP
-1012 GEYKYYDMDK
+1012 KKKDNK
-1022 VIEVALD
+1022 P
-1029 VAAKELK
+1029 

>member
-1 MKQKPRWTL
+1 M
-10 EMLTASLAVLCGL
+10 EMLTAALAVLCAL
-23 LVLVLLIQRPTAWLA
+23 LTLVLLIQRPSIWPV
-38 LLALVVLWGVV
+38 LLALVVAWGICMAA
-49 VVLFRCQL
+49 FRYQL
-57 RKWVARWMCGGSFE
+57 RRWLSRWVRGDNFE
-71 GSKLQFS
+71 KSKTKFS
-78 LEPLSQPAALLSGET
+78 LEQLSQPTALLSGET
-93 VLWYNAQF
+93 VLWYNEQF
-101 RTRLLNGQD
+101 RARLLGGQD
-110 ALVNRVQ
+110 MLTSRVQ

-127 CRKQEG
+127 CRTPQG
-133 QLLTLADGMWSVHSS
+133 QLLTLADGFWSVHSS
-148 TVPGDAESMTLLV
+148 TVPGGAECMTLLV

-169 KVEAE
+169 RIEAE

-210 RTLEDMIGR
+210 RILEDMIGR

-242 QFANRGYDVLD
+242 QFAKRGYDVLD

-381 LAGSLIDALCRAGQK
+381 LASSLINALVAAGQE

-402 KDALPIISKRTLC
+402 KGALPIISKRTLC
-415 IVVDTYQVGLVES
+415 IVVDTYQVNLVES
-428 KDILEKC
+428 KEILEKC

-440 IDHHRKGVGYI
+440 IDHHRKGVGFI

-483 PNRVEAEGLLSG
+483 PNRVEAEGLLAG

-538 YNAKADLVEKARMYK
+538 YNAKADLVEAAQMYK
-553 NCAISV
+553 NCAVSV
-559 SGEVAPEARVAIAQA
+559 SGEVPPEARVAIAQA

-579 TIQGVDASF
+579 TIQNVEASF

-633 PEAARARIEGAI
+633 PEAARARIQTAI
-645 DKYYASQK
+645 DQYRESQK
-653 KGRCRR
+653 K
-659 KINGTERITPMKQ
+659 TSSE
-672 YDYLIVGA
+672 
-680 GLYGA
+680 
-685 VFAQEAKKAGKKC
+685 
-698 LVIDKRSHIAGNIYT
+698 
-713 EPVEGIN
+713 
-720 VHRYGAHIFHTNN
+720 
-733 KAVWQYVNQF
+733 
-743 AEFNRY
+743 
-749 TNSPVA
+749 
-755 NYHGEIYNLPFNMN
+755 
-769 TFNKMW
+769 
-775 GVVTPAEAK
+775 
-784 AKIEEQKKEAGIT
+784 
-797 DPQNLEEQAISLV
+797 
-810 GTDIYEK
+810 
-817 LIKGYTGKQWGR
+817 
-829 PCTELPAFIIKRL
+829 
-842 PVRFTYDD
+842 
-850 NYFNALYQGIPNGG
+850 
-864 YTAMVEK
+864 
-871 MLDGTEVRLNVDY
+871 
-884 LADRENLNALA
+884 
-895 EKVVYTGPVDA
+895 
-906 YFGYRL
+906 
-912 GALQYRSVRFETEV
+912 
-926 LDTDNYQGNA
+926 
-936 VVNYTDAETPYTRII
+936 
-951 EHKHF
+951 
-956 EFGTQPKTVIS
+956 
-967 REYSAEWKKGDEPY
+967 
-981 YPVNDEKNGALY
+981 
-993 AEYKKL
+993 
-999 ADAEPGVIFGGRL
+999 ADAEP
-1012 GEYKYYDMDK
+1012 KKKDNK
-1022 VIEVALD
+1022 P
-1029 VAAKELK
+1029 

>member
-1 MKQKPRWTL
+1 
-10 EMLTASLAVLCGL
+10 MLTACLAILCVLL
-23 LVLVLLIQRPTAWLA
+23 MLVLLVQRPAIWPV
-38 LLALVVLWGVV
+38 LVVLTAAWCIGMG
-49 VVLFRCQL
+49 LFRYRLRSQL
-57 RKWVARWMCGGSFE
+57 ARWVCGGDFTK
-71 GSKLQFS
+71 SKTKFS
-78 LEPLSQPAALLSGET
+78 LEPLSQPVALLSGET
-93 VLWYNAQF
+93 VLWYNDQF
-101 RTRLLNGQD
+101 RQRMLGGQD
-110 ALVNRVQ
+110 LLVSRVQ
-117 KVLPGLDLQQ
+117 KVIPGLDLQQ
-127 CRKQEG
+127 ARTQEG
-133 QLLTLADGMWSVHSS
+133 QQLTLADGVWSAHSS
-148 TVPGDAESMTLLV
+148 TVPGDAETMTLV
-161 LNEETALR
+161 VFNEETALR
-169 KVEAE
+169 RVEAE

-191 DVFGDM
+191 DVFSDM

-210 RTLEDMIGR
+210 RVLEEMIGR
-219 GSGFLRRVA
+219 GTGFLRRVA

-237 ERQME
+237 ERQLE
-242 QFANRGYDVLD
+242 QFAKRGYDVLD

-381 LAGSLIDALCRAGQK
+381 LASSLINALVAAGQE

-402 KDALPIISKRTLC
+402 KGALPIISKRTLC
-415 IVVDTYQVGLVES
+415 IVVDTYQVNLVES
-428 KDILEKC
+428 KEILEKC

-440 IDHHRKGVGYI
+440 IDHHRKGVGFI

-483 PNRVEAEGLLSG
+483 PNRVEAEGLLAG

-538 YNAKADLVEKARMYK
+538 YNAKADLVEAAQMYK
-553 NCAISV
+553 NCAVSV
-559 SGEVAPEARVAIAQA
+559 SGEVPPEARVAIAQA

-579 TIQGVDASF
+579 TIQNVEASF

-633 PEAARARIEGAI
+633 PEAARARIQTAI
-645 DKYYASQK
+645 DQYRESQK
-653 KGRCRR
+653 K
-659 KINGTERITPMKQ
+659 TSSE
-672 YDYLIVGA
+672 
-680 GLYGA
+680 
-685 VFAQEAKKAGKKC
+685 
-698 LVIDKRSHIAGNIYT
+698 
-713 EPVEGIN
+713 
-720 VHRYGAHIFHTNN
+720 
-733 KAVWQYVNQF
+733 
-743 AEFNRY
+743 
-749 TNSPVA
+749 
-755 NYHGEIYNLPFNMN
+755 
-769 TFNKMW
+769 
-775 GVVTPAEAK
+775 
-784 AKIEEQKKEAGIT
+784 
-797 DPQNLEEQAISLV
+797 
-810 GTDIYEK
+810 
-817 LIKGYTGKQWGR
+817 
-829 PCTELPAFIIKRL
+829 
-842 PVRFTYDD
+842 
-850 NYFNALYQGIPNGG
+850 
-864 YTAMVEK
+864 
-871 MLDGTEVRLNVDY
+871 
-884 LADRENLNALA
+884 
-895 EKVVYTGPVDA
+895 
-906 YFGYRL
+906 
-912 GALQYRSVRFETEV
+912 
-926 LDTDNYQGNA
+926 
-936 VVNYTDAETPYTRII
+936 
-951 EHKHF
+951 
-956 EFGTQPKTVIS
+956 
-967 REYSAEWKKGDEPY
+967 
-981 YPVNDEKNGALY
+981 
-993 AEYKKL
+993 
-999 ADAEPGVIFGGRL
+999 ADAEP
-1012 GEYKYYDMDK
+1012 KKKDNK
-1022 VIEVALD
+1022 P
-1029 VAAKELK
+1029 

>member
-1 MKQKPRWTL
+1 
-10 EMLTASLAVLCGL
+10 MLTACLAILCVLL
-23 LVLVLLIQRPTAWLA
+23 MLVLLVQRPAIWPV
-38 LLALVVLWGVV
+38 LVVLAAAWCIGMG
-49 VVLFRCQL
+49 LFRYRLRSQL
-57 RKWVARWMCGGSFE
+57 ARWVCGGDFTK
-71 GSKLQFS
+71 SKTKFS
-78 LEPLSQPAALLSGET
+78 LEPLSQPVVLLSGET
-93 VLWYNAQF
+93 VLWYNDQF
-101 RTRLLNGQD
+101 RQRMLGGQD
-110 ALVNRVQ
+110 LLVSRVQ
-117 KVLPGLDLQQ
+117 KVMPGLDLQQ
-127 CRKQEG
+127 ARTQEG
-133 QLLTLADGMWSVHSS
+133 QQLTLADGVWSAHSS
-148 TVPGDAESMTLLV
+148 TVPGDAETMTLV
-161 LNEETALR
+161 VFNEETALR
-169 KVEAE
+169 RVEAE

-191 DVFGDM
+191 DVFSDM

-210 RTLEDMIGR
+210 RVLEEMIGR
-219 GSGFLRRVA
+219 GTGFLRRVA

-237 ERQME
+237 ERQLE
-242 QFANRGYDVLD
+242 QFAKRGYDVLD

-381 LAGSLIDALCRAGQK
+381 LASSLINALVAAGQE

-402 KDALPIISKRTLC
+402 KGALPIISKRTLC
-415 IVVDTYQVGLVES
+415 IVVDTYQVNLVES
-428 KDILEKC
+428 KEILEKC

-440 IDHHRKGVGYI
+440 IDHHRKGVGFI

-483 PNRVEAEGLLSG
+483 PNRVEAEGLLAG

-538 YNAKADLVEKARMYK
+538 YNAKADLVEAAQMYK
-553 NCAISV
+553 NCAVSV
-559 SGEVAPEARVAIAQA
+559 SGEVPPEARVAIAQA

-579 TIQGVDASF
+579 TIQNVEASF

-633 PEAARARIEGAI
+633 PEAARARIQTAI
-645 DKYYASQK
+645 DQYRESQK
-653 KGRCRR
+653 K
-659 KINGTERITPMKQ
+659 TSS
-672 YDYLIVGA
+672 
-680 GLYGA
+680 
-685 VFAQEAKKAGKKC
+685 EA
-698 LVIDKRSHIAGNIYT
+698 N
-713 EPVEGIN
+713 
-720 VHRYGAHIFHTNN
+720 
-733 KAVWQYVNQF
+733 
-743 AEFNRY
+743 
-749 TNSPVA
+749 
-755 NYHGEIYNLPFNMN
+755 
-769 TFNKMW
+769 
-775 GVVTPAEAK
+775 
-784 AKIEEQKKEAGIT
+784 
-797 DPQNLEEQAISLV
+797 
-810 GTDIYEK
+810 
-817 LIKGYTGKQWGR
+817 
-829 PCTELPAFIIKRL
+829 
-842 PVRFTYDD
+842 
-850 NYFNALYQGIPNGG
+850 
-864 YTAMVEK
+864 
-871 MLDGTEVRLNVDY
+871 
-884 LADRENLNALA
+884 
-895 EKVVYTGPVDA
+895 
-906 YFGYRL
+906 
-912 GALQYRSVRFETEV
+912 
-926 LDTDNYQGNA
+926 
-936 VVNYTDAETPYTRII
+936 
-951 EHKHF
+951 
-956 EFGTQPKTVIS
+956 
-967 REYSAEWKKGDEPY
+967 
-981 YPVNDEKNGALY
+981 
-993 AEYKKL
+993 
-999 ADAEPGVIFGGRL
+999 AEP
-1012 GEYKYYDMDK
+1012 KKKDNK
-1022 VIEVALD
+1022 P
-1029 VAAKELK
+1029 